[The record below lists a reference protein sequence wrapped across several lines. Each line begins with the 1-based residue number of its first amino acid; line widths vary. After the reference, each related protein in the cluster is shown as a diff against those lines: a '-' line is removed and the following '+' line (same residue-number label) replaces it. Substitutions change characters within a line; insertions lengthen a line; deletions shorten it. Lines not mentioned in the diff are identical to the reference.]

1 MKARGSMG
9 DERTGKLLVKGLA
22 VGNVFSAA
30 KTLNVSGKLDCLHCF
45 GANKLICVQ
54 VDAFRQSK
62 CRVPHTR
69 WESLTENVGPKGVA
83 QNV

>member
-1 MKARGSMG
+1 MG
-9 DERTGKLLVKGLA
+9 DERTGKLLVEGLA

-30 KTLNVSGKLDCLHCF
+30 KMLNVSGKLDCLHCF
-45 GANKLICVQ
+45 SANSLICVQ
-54 VDAFRQSK
+54 VDAFRQGK

-69 WESLTENVGPKGVA
+69 WESLTKNVIPGGVA